1 METGILRATTIPY
14 DKFKEKI
21 RLTQKYEKD
30 YKIEIIDG
38 FLCMVRRLENGE
50 KKKVSRL
57 GII

>member
-38 FLCMVRRLENGE
+38 FLCMVRRL
-50 KKKVSRL
+50 
-57 GII
+57 

>member
-1 METGILRATTIPY
+1 MEIGVLRATTIPY

-38 FLCMVRRLENGE
+38 FLCMVRR
-50 KKKVSRL
+50 V
-57 GII
+57 